1 MQYFWNKDPTLVL
14 FLSLTN
20 FLWYLFCRVPLN
32 IWFLSLDPLLVF
44 DRSAL
49 QYSSLKRI
57 INISLKKQLLI
68 KFLEK
73 CIRRKFLFSE
83 TARCMT
89 TVCNFALNKVVLI
102 PHRDIVAQMWY
113 RTLYPNF
120 EFSVIL
126 SHTVGPNFGSWSTGL
141 WFGLVVHNGYTS
153 YKIS

>member
-1 MQYFWNKDPTLVL
+1 MVYQFNQDIKQNACNISETRIQHWCFSWVL
-14 FLSLTN
+14 QTFS
-20 FLWYLFCRVPLN
+20 WYLFCRVPLN

-89 TVCNFALNKVVLI
+89 TVCNFALNNVVLM

-113 RTLYPNF
+113 RAL
-120 EFSVIL
+120 
-126 SHTVGPNFGSWSTGL
+126 
-141 WFGLVVHNGYTS
+141 
-153 YKIS
+153 